1 MATPDGRTPK
11 TRGSHFGSGDA
22 TARQETTNRP
32 DVQAPVPTMQASA
45 PRPAMGGRR
54 VSSRT
59 AAATRRAG
67 AHHVQRESR
76 SGGRNLAPF
85 LVLGLVAIAAVLAI
99 VLVVVPAITGGNG
112 GGETQEV
119 VPGTTVSVT
128 VPEGSGAAA
137 VADALYE
144 AGVIADKSEFL
155 SQVRR
160 MNAEQSIKSGSYSF
174 RTGDDTANIIQT
186 LTTGP
191 NAEISLTIPEGYTV
205 ASIAAAVE
213 QTLSIPADDFL
224 AQAKASNYVADY
236 PFLEGVGNTKVEM
249 VVTIIANLAN
259 IGFNWVFIYG
269 NLGFTEMGAEGAG
282 LGTLLSRILAPVLM
296 IAYFYRQHR
305 YRIYLTGFSPR
316 NYSWRAVRD
325 LLRMGLPISLQ
336 MFLESSAFVG
346 TGIMMGWL
354 GKVAMSAN
362 QIATTLGNCAFMI
375 VMSIGAATTIR
386 VSHCYGA
393 RNIGELSLA
402 ARASIHLV
410 LAWNAFSAL
419 VFISLRH
426 FIPTL
431 FTSNAE
437 VIAITSQLLVFAA
450 LYQLSDGLQNVS
462 IGILRG
468 IQDVRVIMPIAF
480 VAYWLLNLPVGY
492 LFGFTLGMGP
502 AGLYLGFTFGLS
514 MAALLLIL
522 RIRRSVRR
530 LYATN

>member
-11 TRGSHFGSGDA
+11 TRGSHFGNGDA

-213 QTLSIPADDFL
+213 ETLSIPADDFL
-224 AQAKASNYVADY
+224 AQAKASNYVDDY
-236 PFLEGVGNTKVEM
+236 DFLEGAGNDSLEGFLFPKTYSFPTGE
-249 VVTIIANLAN
+249 VTADQVIRTMLSQ
-259 IGFNWVFIYG
+259 FQ
-269 NLGFTEMGAEGAG
+269 TE
-282 LGTLLSRILAPVLM
+282 LDTLDLSYP
-296 IAYFYRQHR
+296 
-305 YRIYLTGFSPR
+305 
-316 NYSWRAVRD
+316 
-325 LLRMGLPISLQ
+325 
-336 MFLESSAFVG
+336 E
-346 TGIMMGWL
+346 
-354 GKVAMSAN
+354 
-362 QIATTLGNCAFMI
+362 
-375 VMSIGAATTIR
+375 
-386 VSHCYGA
+386 
-393 RNIGELSLA
+393 
-402 ARASIHLV
+402 
-410 LAWNAFSAL
+410 
-419 VFISLRH
+419 
-426 FIPTL
+426 
-431 FTSNAE
+431 
-437 VIAITSQLLVFAA
+437 
-450 LYQLSDGLQNVS
+450 SDGLS
-462 IGILRG
+462 IAEMVNLASIVEKESAPSTRGTVAAVFYNRLDNMGDPNYGFLQSDATTAYSVGHDPSAEEVHDENDPYSTYAHVGLPPTPICNPGLESLQAVCSPDMDAIENGIFYFYFWTNDAGETEYAFSRTYDEHM
-468 IQDVRVIMPIAF
+468 QAIA
-480 VAYWLLNLPVGY
+480 NN
-492 LFGFTLGMGP
+492 
-502 AGLYLGFTFGLS
+502 S
-514 MAALLLIL
+514 
-522 RIRRSVRR
+522 
-530 LYATN
+530 

>member
-1 MATPDGRTPK
+1 
-11 TRGSHFGSGDA
+11 
-22 TARQETTNRP
+22 
-32 DVQAPVPTMQASA
+32 
-45 PRPAMGGRR
+45 MGGRR

-213 QTLSIPADDFL
+213 ETLSIPADDFL
-224 AQAKASNYVADY
+224 AQAKASNYVDDY
-236 PFLEGVGNTKVEM
+236 DFLEGAGNDSLEGFLFPKTYSFPTGE
-249 VVTIIANLAN
+249 VTADQVIRTMLSQ
-259 IGFNWVFIYG
+259 FQ
-269 NLGFTEMGAEGAG
+269 TE
-282 LGTLLSRILAPVLM
+282 LDTLDLSYP
-296 IAYFYRQHR
+296 
-305 YRIYLTGFSPR
+305 
-316 NYSWRAVRD
+316 
-325 LLRMGLPISLQ
+325 
-336 MFLESSAFVG
+336 E
-346 TGIMMGWL
+346 
-354 GKVAMSAN
+354 
-362 QIATTLGNCAFMI
+362 
-375 VMSIGAATTIR
+375 
-386 VSHCYGA
+386 
-393 RNIGELSLA
+393 
-402 ARASIHLV
+402 
-410 LAWNAFSAL
+410 
-419 VFISLRH
+419 
-426 FIPTL
+426 
-431 FTSNAE
+431 
-437 VIAITSQLLVFAA
+437 
-450 LYQLSDGLQNVS
+450 SDGLS
-462 IGILRG
+462 IAEMVNLASIVEKESAPSTRGTVAAVFYNRLDNMGDPNYGFLQSDATTAYSVGHDPSAEEVHDENDPYSTYAHVGLPPTPICNPGLESLQAVCSPDMDAIENGIFYFYFWTNDAGETEYAFSRTYDEHM
-468 IQDVRVIMPIAF
+468 QAIA
-480 VAYWLLNLPVGY
+480 NN
-492 LFGFTLGMGP
+492 
-502 AGLYLGFTFGLS
+502 S
-514 MAALLLIL
+514 
-522 RIRRSVRR
+522 
-530 LYATN
+530 